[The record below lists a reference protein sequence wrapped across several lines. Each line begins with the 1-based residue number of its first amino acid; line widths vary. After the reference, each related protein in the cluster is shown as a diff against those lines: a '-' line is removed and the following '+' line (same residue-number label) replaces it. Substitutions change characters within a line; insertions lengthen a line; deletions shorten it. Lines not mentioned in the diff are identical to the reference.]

1 MPGVMNLSGV
11 KKIPQRQCVGCR
23 EMKNKNMLIRILKS
37 EDDKFII
44 DETGKKN
51 GRGAYICPN
60 ADCLKRAF
68 DTKGLE
74 RSFKM
79 SVDRSIYEE
88 LEKELKKIE
97 TR

>member
-1 MPGVMNLSGV
+1 MGTI

-23 EMKNKNMLIRILKS
+23 EMKNKKELIRVLKTD
-37 EDDKFII
+37 EGIII
-44 DETGKKN
+44 DDTGKKN

-60 ADCLKRAF
+60 ADCIKKAI
-68 DTKGLE
+68 DNKGLE

-79 SVDRSIYEE
+79 PVDKRVYEDLKRS
-88 LEKELKKIE
+88 LENIE